1 MREEFSMHMF
11 DLEAKV
17 QKQEILFTNVS
28 MKCIN
33 VLMVEDNDISA
44 QVIQAQ
50 LEQLGMKV
58 TRAVDGK
65 EAVEL
70 FRNSEVHTFDVILMD
85 ILMPGMNGYEAT
97 RAIRRLHDHAD
108 ALTIPIIA
116 MTANVFAGD
125 ERTSF
130 DAGMNGYMVKPIA
143 TEDVANTIVRNI
155 HQ

>member
-1 MREEFSMHMF
+1 MREEFIMHMF
-11 DLEAKV
+11 DMEIKV

-33 VLMVEDNDISA
+33 VLMVEDNDINA

-70 FRNSEVHTFDVILMD
+70 FRDS
-85 ILMPGMNGYEAT
+85 
-97 RAIRRLHDHAD
+97 
-108 ALTIPIIA
+108 
-116 MTANVFAGD
+116 
-125 ERTSF
+125 
-130 DAGMNGYMVKPIA
+130 
-143 TEDVANTIVRNI
+143 
-155 HQ
+155 

>member
-1 MREEFSMHMF
+1 MREEFIMHMF
-11 DLEAKV
+11 DMEIKV

-33 VLMVEDNDISA
+33 VLMVEDNDINA

-85 ILMPGMNGYEAT
+85 ILMRE
-97 RAIRRLHDHAD
+97 
-108 ALTIPIIA
+108 
-116 MTANVFAGD
+116 
-125 ERTSF
+125 
-130 DAGMNGYMVKPIA
+130 
-143 TEDVANTIVRNI
+143 
-155 HQ
+155 

>member
-1 MREEFSMHMF
+1 MREEFIMHMF
-11 DLEAKV
+11 DMEVKV

-33 VLMVEDNDISA
+33 VLMVEDNDINA

-97 RAIRRLHDHAD
+97 RTIRRLHDHAD

-116 MTANVFAGD
+116 MTANAFD
-125 ERTSF
+125 E
-130 DAGMNGYMVKPIA
+130 DKKAAYDCGMNGFISKPIVI
-143 TEDVANTIVRNI
+143 EEIVRELGKI
-155 HQ
+155 SM

>member
-1 MREEFSMHMF
+1 MREEFIMHMF
-11 DLEAKV
+11 DMEVKV

-33 VLMVEDNDISA
+33 VLMVEDNDINA

-97 RAIRRLHDHAD
+97 RAIRRMHDHAD

-116 MTANVFAGD
+116 MTANAFAED
-125 ERTSF
+125 VQASL
-130 DAGMNGYMVKPIA
+130 DAGMNGHLSKPIVMDEVIKA
-143 TEDVANTIVRNI
+143 IARNLN
-155 HQ
+155 

>member
-1 MREEFSMHMF
+1 MREEFIMHMF
-11 DLEAKV
+11 DMEVKV

-116 MTANVFAGD
+116 MTANAFD
-125 ERTSF
+125 E
-130 DAGMNGYMVKPIA
+130 DKKAAYDCGMNGFISKPIVI
-143 TEDVANTIVRNI
+143 EEIVRELGKI
-155 HQ
+155 SM